1 MSRKATHKRDVFR
14 TAFLCFAC
22 GLLALPFYWM
32 IATSL
37 KPIDANPAAWW
48 VSHATL
54 EHYRAVFDA
63 IPLARMYFNSAI
75 TSVAAATLQV
85 GLALPMA
92 YAFARIA
99 LPGTRLL
106 FLIVLSTM
114 FVPDE
119 MKLIP
124 NFLLVSDLKWTDSYA
139 ALILPVAAH
148 AFPVFVLHEHIR
160 RLPREFFE
168 AGALDGAGHLRMLR
182 SVVVPQSTG
191 VLAALWMVALVSR
204 WDDYLWPLVVIER
217 PEMQT
222 LTVGLAYLKNMESAG
237 LEWGRLMA
245 AAVLAALP
253 LTIVFAFG
261 QRLLTGTAPNN
272 LSRVEKDS
280 VDLRQDIP
288 TQQNTL

>member
-1 MSRKATHKRDVFR
+1 MRDASTKRSIFR
-14 TAFLCFAC
+14 GLFLCTVCA
-22 GLLALPFYWM
+22 GSAVPFYWM
-32 IATSL
+32 IVTSL
-37 KPIDANPAAWW
+37 KPVGANPAAWW
-48 VSHATL
+48 PSRVSF
-54 EHYRAVFDA
+54 EHYRDVFEA
-63 IPLARMYFNSAI
+63 IPLVRMYFNSAI
-75 TSVAAATLQV
+75 SSVAAATLQV

-99 LPGTRLL
+99 VPGTRVL
-106 FLIVLSTM
+106 FLLVLSTM
-114 FVPDE
+114 FVPEE

-124 NFLLVSDLKWTDSYA
+124 NFLLVNDLRWTDTYA

-168 AGALDGAGHLRMLR
+168 AGALDGAGHLRVLR

-191 VLAALWMVALVSR
+191 VLAALWMVALVAR
-204 WDDYLWPLVVIER
+204 WDDYLWPLVVVER

-253 LTIVFAFG
+253 LALVFAFG
-261 QRLLTGTAPNN
+261 QRFLVGMAPNQMP
-272 LSRVEKDS
+272 RVSKNRP
-280 VDLRQDIP
+280 VDLRPEARTDR
-288 TQQNTL
+288 NT

>member
-1 MSRKATHKRDVFR
+1 MSAMAHTRGALLR
-14 TAFLCFAC
+14 TGFLCFAC
-22 GLLALPFYWM
+22 AALAVPFYWM

-37 KPIDANPAAWW
+37 KPMGADAAAWW
-48 VSHATL
+48 PERVSL
-54 EHYRAVFDA
+54 EHYRAVFET
-63 IPLARMYFNSAI
+63 IPLARMYLNSAL
-75 TSVAAATLQV
+75 TSVFAATLQV

-99 LPGTRLL
+99 LPGTRVL

-114 FVPDE
+114 FVPEE

-124 NFLLVSDLKWTDSYA
+124 NFLLVSRLDWTDNYA

-148 AFPVFVLHEHIR
+148 AFPVFVLHEHIK
-160 RLPREFFE
+160 RLPRELFE
-168 AGALDGAGHLRMLR
+168 ASSLDGAGHARMLR
-182 SVVVPQSTG
+182 SVVVPQSAG
-191 VLAALWMVALVSR
+191 VLVALWMVALVAR
-204 WDDYLWPLVVIER
+204 WDDYLWPLVVVER

-253 LTIVFAFG
+253 LAVIFALG
-261 QRLLTGTAPNN
+261 QRFLVGIT
-272 LSRVEKDS
+272 
-280 VDLRQDIP
+280 P
-288 TQQNTL
+288 TNKAKQP

>member
-1 MSRKATHKRDVFR
+1 MKNASTKRSVLR
-14 TAFLCFAC
+14 GAFLCAAC
-22 GLLALPFYWM
+22 AALAVPFYWM
-32 IATSL
+32 VVTSL
-37 KPIDANPAAWW
+37 KPVGANPAAWW
-48 VSHATL
+48 SAQFSF

-63 IPLARMYFNSAI
+63 IPLARMYFNSAV

-99 LPGTRLL
+99 LPGTRVL

-114 FVPDE
+114 FVPEE

-124 NFLLVSDLKWTDSYA
+124 NFLLVSDLRWTDTYP

-168 AGALDGAGHLRMLR
+168 ASALDGAGHLRILR
-182 SVVVPQSTG
+182 SVVLPQSAG
-191 VLAALWMVALVSR
+191 VLTALWMVALVAR
-204 WDDYLWPLVVIER
+204 WDDYLWPLIVIER

-253 LTIVFAFG
+253 LAVVFAFG
-261 QRLLTGTAPNN
+261 QRFLVGMAPNK
-272 LSRVEKDS
+272 LSRVSKK
-280 VDLRQDIP
+280 
-288 TQQNTL
+288 